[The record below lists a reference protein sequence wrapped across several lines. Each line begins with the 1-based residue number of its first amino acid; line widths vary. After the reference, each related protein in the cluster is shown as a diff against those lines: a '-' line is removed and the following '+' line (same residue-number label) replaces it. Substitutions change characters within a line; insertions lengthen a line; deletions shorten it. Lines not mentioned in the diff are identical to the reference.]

1 MKFVI
6 RRAVVGVLAIPMVA
20 SAYFVIYAVLVGLG
34 SQPSQSPTEVIYTGL
49 WIGGV
54 IAVLFTCM
62 TRKVVNA
69 LVGR

>member
-34 SQPSQSPTEVIYTGL
+34 SQPSQAPTEVIYTGL